1 MKKTVYIV
9 ATEHKYQGCTLSH
22 RRAKKTQ
29 LDQFK
34 DFLKEQIRHLGISL
48 LAEEMN
54 EEALAKF
61 PHPALPPKQSVPFQ
75 AARELNK
82 DHAYCEADA
91 AMRKKLGISGND
103 TADDIKKREAY
114 WLKRLEEL
122 NNFPCLFVL
131 GDDHVYSFPALLNE
145 SGLQAILVASE
156 WRPA

>member
-1 MKKTVYIV
+1 
-9 ATEHKYQGCTLSH
+9 
-22 RRAKKTQ
+22 
-29 LDQFK
+29 
-34 DFLKEQIRHLGISL
+34 
-48 LAEEMN
+48 
-54 EEALAKF
+54 
-61 PHPALPPKQSVPFQ
+61 
-75 AARELNK
+75 
-82 DHAYCEADA
+82 
-91 AMRKKLGISGND
+91 MRKKLGISGND